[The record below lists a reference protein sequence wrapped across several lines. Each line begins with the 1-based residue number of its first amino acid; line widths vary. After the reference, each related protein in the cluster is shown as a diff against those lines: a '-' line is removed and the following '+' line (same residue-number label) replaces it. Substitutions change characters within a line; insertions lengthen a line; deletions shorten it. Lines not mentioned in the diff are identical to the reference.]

1 MSLPLEREN
10 ERLQR
15 LLAQSRRE
23 TAQLKSALRAFVD
36 NNGNHS
42 REEHSGNE
50 SDVDYDMASQESDA
64 SDEEDD
70 TEVILQTELVW
81 DDADSVYRCPKCHYE
96 VIDGVCQGCA
106 TFFKWT
112 EEHDEMLGEAAPTD
126 ENCAMSLDRVLV
138 RRGTTPLDVL
148 PPNLPVPDTYA
159 NSPTEFQSLMR
170 RGVTVAMC
178 LRYKL
183 RFTRKHGIVARAD
196 EDLFDLVGNP
206 AMEETD
212 EWQIYLGCRIQLHS
226 YDEDGREF
234 LIDLLE
240 DALIYPLRSEFSN
253 CFSERWE
260 TFVKDP
266 SIYPVVWITRPMS
279 KSGPAGA
286 DNHKDPD
293 DSADEGDNVP
303 DFEVNGQPNAVG
315 SYWEYDLIRQA
326 EDAALDPTYGGWNR
340 PPIGYVWDAYES
352 ESEADEDANDD
363 PTTREGSWDPTQE
376 DIAFPSEYEE
386 DDMEGAGGDLDEAG
400 AENDAENS
408 VGEYEMDGEMDEEGD
423 ETTSGTVV
431 VRQEDDIAGSDFDSD
446 EELSGDEF
454 VMGRNE
460 NSGRSVI

>member
-1 MSLPLEREN
+1 MRTTIWPAKKAT
-10 ERLQR
+10 RLMT
-15 LLAQSRRE
+15 E
-23 TAQLKSALRAFVD
+23 D
-36 NNGNHS
+36 NS
-42 REEHSGNE
+42 
-50 SDVDYDMASQESDA
+50 
-64 SDEEDD
+64 
-70 TEVILQTELVW
+70 EVILQTELVW

-106 TFFKWT
+106 TFFEWT

-126 ENCAMSLDRVLV
+126 ENCAMSLDRVLI

-148 PPNLPVPDTYA
+148 PPDLPVPDTYA

-170 RGVTVAMC
+170 RGATVAMC
-178 LRYKL
+178 LRYEL

-212 EWQIYLGCRIQLHS
+212 EWKIYLGRRIRLHS
-226 YDEDGREF
+226 NDEDGREF

-286 DNHKDPD
+286 DNHEDPD
-293 DSADEGDNVP
+293 DSADEGDDVP

-352 ESEADEDANDD
+352 ESEEDEDAHEND

-376 DIAFPSEYEE
+376 DLAFPSEYEE
-386 DDMEGAGGDLDEAG
+386 VDMEGADGDLDGAG

-454 VMGRNE
+454 VMGRT
-460 NSGRSVI
+460 V